1 MIERIYD
8 LHCHS
13 TASDGVL
20 TPTEVVQRAVEMGVN
35 VLALTDHD
43 SISGLTEAR
52 EAAARHHIELI
63 NGVEI
68 STQWEN
74 RGIHIVGLNF
84 DETSAEMTALLQQQA
99 ELRLKRALAIGE
111 KFDKIGIPNTFE
123 GAQALASGEV
133 TRAHYA
139 RYLMQIGV
147 VNNQE
152 QAFKC
157 YLSAGKPAF
166 VKSEWVDIPTAINVI
181 HQAGGLAVIAHPLR
195 YTMTNRWIRKL
206 IADFKQWGGDGI
218 EVAGCGQ
225 SPDQRQLLTRW
236 ANEFELFASAGSD
249 FHFPCGWIE
258 LGKGLSLPQQV
269 RSIFG
274 AVLERV
280 AIRLF
285 FT

>member
-1 MIERIYD
+1 MEQIYD

-20 TPTEVVQRAVEMGVN
+20 TPTEVVQRAAEMGVN
-35 VLALTDHD
+35 ILALTDHD
-43 SISGLTEAR
+43 SISGLAEAR
-52 EAAARHHIELI
+52 EAAVRHHIKLI

-68 STQWEN
+68 STLWEN

-84 DETSAEMTALLQQQA
+84 DETSPEMTALLQQQA

-111 KFDKIGIPNTFE
+111 KFDKMGIPNTFE
-123 GAQALASGEV
+123 GAKALASGEV

-152 QAFKC
+152 QAFKR
-157 YLSAGKPAF
+157 YLSGGKPAF
-166 VKSEWVDIPTAINVI
+166 VKSEWVDIPTAIKVI

-206 IADFKQWGGDGI
+206 ITDFKQWGGDGI

-225 SPDQRQLLTRW
+225 SPDQRQLLARW
-236 ANEFELFASAGSD
+236 ANEFDLLASAGSD

-258 LGKGLSLPQQV
+258 LGKGLALPQQV
-269 RSIFG
+269 RSILTVF
-274 AVLERV
+274 
-280 AIRLF
+280 
-285 FT
+285 